1 MSSFIERFSIA
12 GGAGVLALVVVL
24 GVFGLA
30 ILSVE
35 RHESRNQPPGSD
47 KVLVLEG
54 QGIPIRNQGFPSPA
68 SPPAEPG
75 EPAPAEPTLL
85 ETLGPT
91 DNGPLEL
98 EPAVLAEA
106 RSGGTL
112 D

>member
-68 SPPAEPG
+68 SPPVP
-75 EPAPAEPTLL
+75 
-85 ETLGPT
+85 
-91 DNGPLEL
+91 
-98 EPAVLAEA
+98 
-106 RSGGTL
+106 
-112 D
+112 